1 MSNSF
6 VKSQVF
12 KDNNGQ
18 INIEIEAEIYFE
30 DREMYFLT
38 HQMGPR
44 WRYEVGGF
52 TRGDEHDIKW
62 IRRIEAYMDKIL
74 NQMGLSRRSNVTFS
88 TFTTRFVP
96 QWGAA
101 PQGGAAYARQAAQGG
116 RREFSIE
123 IVTDKTDR
131 FTRNRLP
138 F

>member
-6 VKSQVF
+6 VRSQVF
-12 KDNNGQ
+12 KDNQGD
-18 INIEIEAEIYFE
+18 INIEIEAEIYYE

-44 WRYEVGGF
+44 WRYESSGF

-62 IRRIEAYMDKIL
+62 IRRVEAYTDTIL
-74 NQMGLSRRSNVTFS
+74 NRMGLSRRSNVTFF

-96 QWGAA
+96 QWGPQ
-101 PQGGAAYARQAAQGG
+101 PQGGAQAIQRARGG

-123 IVTDKTDR
+123 IVTDKSDR
-131 FTRNRLP
+131 FTRNRIP